1 MIGTKLDGL
10 LFPLWCAALLSLAA
24 QRNSLNERLA
34 MVERQRHHMRRAYA
48 QLRQLRTPLA
58 LRRALRRQ
66 LKQVDRLQSEDMEV
80 AL

>member
-24 QRNSLNERLA
+24 QRNSLNERLEV
-34 MVERQRHHMRRAYA
+34 VERQRHHMRRAYA

-66 LKQVDRLQSEDMEV
+66 LKQADKLQAEALEV
-80 AL
+80 AV